1 MILTRSLRWTLA
13 TVALLAAA
21 MPAQARHRTAAA
33 QAGRFD
39 YYLLSLSVA
48 PAFCALSP
56 ANQAKQECQDLT
68 EPAFEQTPLT
78 VHGLWPN
85 RVGVSVNR
93 QPHDCGG
100 PPLGAL
106 PDALLADLGHYMPGG
121 PGLAAHEWRKH
132 GTCSGLS
139 PEVYFTAAV
148 TLARH
153 ANETIGAV
161 MRDRGMLGQRLRI
174 DDLLPAVAARD
185 PALAQAIVV
194 DCAFPRGGGTALVAE
209 IRVVLSKD
217 LQPEPVADA
226 GMGHNSGCPG
236 GAGLVPAVNR

>member
-1 MILTRSLRWTLA
+1 MTRAHSLRWALA
-13 TVALLAAA
+13 AVALLAAA
-21 MPAQARHRTAAA
+21 TPGQARHRAAKA
-33 QAGRFD
+33 QAGSFD
-39 YYLLSLSVA
+39 YFLLSLSIA
-48 PAFCALSP
+48 PSFCALLP

-85 RVGVSVNR
+85 LVGVSVNR

-100 PPLGAL
+100 PPLGTL
-106 PDALLADLGHYMPGG
+106 PDALQADLQRYMPGG
-121 PGLAAHEWRKH
+121 PGLEGHEWQKH

-139 PEVYFTAAV
+139 PEAYFTTV
-148 TLARH
+148 VNLARR

-161 MRDRGMLGQRLRI
+161 MQDRGMLGQRLQI
-174 DDLLPAVAARD
+174 SDLLSAVAAKD

-194 DCAFPRGGGTALVAE
+194 DCAFPRGGGAALVAE

-217 LQPEPVADA
+217 LQPEPAASVR
-226 GMGHNSGCPG
+226 MGQNSGCPA
-236 GAGLVPAVNR
+236 GAGMVPKVTP